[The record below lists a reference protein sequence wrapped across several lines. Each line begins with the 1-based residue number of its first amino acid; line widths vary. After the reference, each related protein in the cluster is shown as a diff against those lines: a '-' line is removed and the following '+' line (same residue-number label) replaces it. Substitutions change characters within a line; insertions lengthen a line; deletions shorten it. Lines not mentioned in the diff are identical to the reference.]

1 MWDNLTMEDYAN
13 SAGVAM
19 FDYAL
24 PFYPDSGSPPQR
36 RLQAALQI
44 PDHRLV
50 WVEFWTNHDSK

>member
-1 MWDNLTMEDYAN
+1 MEDYAN